1 MHSIL
6 IEVVMFKFVSAVFA
20 AALLVSSVSCGPP
33 TTPIP
38 GASAARSSI
47 EGRVTRI
54 ERAPEDDL
62 QQNVRITVAVD
73 DGSELDIDLAPGW
86 VLDEQGLRLEKE
98 DAVAIEARSVAGG
111 LEATSIRSSG
121 PRIDLR
127 AQDGKPL
134 WHPKK

>member
-1 MHSIL
+1 ML
-6 IEVVMFKFVSAVFA
+6 KLVSAVLA
-20 AALLVSSVSCGPP
+20 AGLLVSSVSCGPP

-38 GASAARSSI
+38 GAAAARSSI

-54 ERAPEDDL
+54 ERGPEDEL
-62 QQNVRITVAVD
+62 QQNVRVTVAVD
-73 DGSELDIDLAPGW
+73 DGTEIDVDLAPGW
-86 VLDEQGLRLEKE
+86 VLDERGLRLEKE

-111 LEATSIRSSG
+111 LEATSIQSSG

>member
-1 MHSIL
+1 
-6 IEVVMFKFVSAVFA
+6 MFKFVSAVFA
-20 AALLVSSVSCGPP
+20 ASLLISSVSCGPP

-38 GASAARSSI
+38 GAAAARSSI

-54 ERAPEDDL
+54 ERGPEDEL
-62 QQNVRITVAVD
+62 QQNVRITVAVG
-73 DGSELDIDLAPGW
+73 DGSEVDVDLAPGW
-86 VLDEQGLRLEKE
+86 VLDERGIRLEEE

-111 LEATSIRSSG
+111 LEATSIQGAG
-121 PRIDLR
+121 PRVDLR